1 MTNPKLIALYLPQ
14 FHPIPENDAWWGEGF
29 TEWTNVRKAKPLFEG
44 HYQPRVPADLGYYDL
59 RDASVREAQAEMA
72 RQAGVA
78 AFCYYH
84 YWFGGKELLERPF
97 DEVLVSG
104 KPDFPFCLC
113 WANHTWSSATWQAQG
128 RESQVLME
136 QVYPGEA
143 DDVAHFERLLPAFK
157 DERYYKIDGRLVF
170 VVYDVWAK
178 HIPAFLKTWRRLAQ
192 EHGLPGFYFVGICDS
207 TLTFDPDT
215 KKRQMP
221 DVDSSASLF
230 QKVLDKGF
238 DAVNSYGKRRGEM
251 LSMGKYRS
259 LLASVLSNYHLNW
272 MPVRYSYPE
281 TVHGFFAPED
291 SWENV
296 FPTVMPQWDR
306 TARKPNGKDIYV
318 KADPAAFETHLR
330 EAVSR
335 VEHKDEAHQVIF
347 LKSWNEWGEGNYV
360 EPDSKYGHGWLE
372 AIKNVLKN

>member
-1 MTNPKLIALYLPQ
+1 M
-14 FHPIPENDAWWGEGF
+14 
-29 TEWTNVRKAKPLFEG
+29 RKAKPLFEG

-97 DEVLVSG
+97 DEVLESG

-360 EPDSKYGHGWLE
+360 EPDNKYGHGWLE